1 MSFWLFIWMLLSG
14 ALIGFSVWSFY
25 ISHAQKQAWR
35 AFAEKNKLRFEM
47 GKPLSTP
54 EVTGSYDDYMIGV
67 LTSEHTTADSRGIR
81 KLTAVEVALKSEF
94 PFAAAVASGGMV
106 PLMKIPD
113 FGNEIRPEHE
123 GWDPSYIVRSKNTD
137 AMEGYLTKERL
148 DILAT
153 LMKVKSF
160 WVVFIFRDEGALLR
174 VDTPDPLQDSVKLE
188 SFIKRLIAA
197 ARKLE
202 LASGEGDRLMSLKAK
217 KKAEDSKKAGVVEAP
232 KSDKIELELEDDD
245 S

>member
-1 MSFWLFIWMLLSG
+1 MSFWLFIWILLSG

-35 AFAEKNKLRFEM
+35 AFAEKHKLRFNIS
-47 GKPLSTP
+47 KPLSAP
-54 EVTGSYDDYMIGV
+54 EVTGSFDDYAIGV
-67 LTSEHTTADSRGIR
+67 LTSEHTTADSRGVR
-81 KLTAVEVALKSEF
+81 KLTAVEISLKSEF

-106 PLMKIPD
+106 PLMKVPD

-123 GWDPSYIVRSKNTD
+123 GWDPSYIARSRSVD

-148 DILAT
+148 DILTA

-160 WVVFIFRDEGALLR
+160 WVVFIFREGGALLR
-174 VDTPDPLQDSVKLE
+174 VDTPDPLQETEKLE
-188 SFIKRLIAA
+188 SLVKRLIAA

-202 LASGEGDRLMSLKAK
+202 LAPGEGDRLMSLKAK

-232 KSDKIELELEDDD
+232 TSEKIELELEDDN